1 MRAGGC
7 LLGVA
12 VTVSLLI
19 GLQSGIQSG
28 IHAGEPIPTSHRA
41 APVRIGMID
50 SLFQDV
56 PQSTVL
62 AFMQPF
68 GAIMEAQTGVSG
80 ELVPGGDVAHLAQQ
94 IVDDKLQLGVFHGI
108 EFAWARQKHPE
119 LRALAIAVNQ
129 HVYLRAVLIVKT
141 DSKASSMRD
150 LQGKTIALARGTREH
165 CVLYLDRCCEQCNK
179 GRSVF
184 FAKVTTPNSAEEAID
199 DVIDGEVDAA
209 IVDGLALDCYKRRKP
224 GRYAKIRPAQISEPF
239 PTAAV
244 VYKNG
249 AIDEALLKRFRE
261 GLMNANRSIMGRQIF
276 TLFKLTSF
284 EPVPKDYDQVLADIA
299 KAYPQPAHGK

>member
-1 MRAGGC
+1 MRAGGF
-7 LLGVA
+7 LFGVA
-12 VTVSLLI
+12 VTSVFLI
-19 GLQSGIQSG
+19 GFESKTP
-28 IHAGEPIPTSHRA
+28 AGEPIPLPLHRP
-41 APVRIGMID
+41 APMRIGMID

-80 ELVPGGDVAHLAQQ
+80 ELVPGGDVAHLSQQ

-129 HVYLRAVLIVKT
+129 HIYLRALLVVRADCKI
-141 DSKASSMRD
+141 SSIRD
-150 LQGKTIALARGTREH
+150 LQGKIVALARGTREH
-165 CVLYLDRCCEQCNK
+165 CLLYLDHHCEQCNK
-179 GRSVF
+179 SRSTF
-184 FAKVTTPNSAEEAID
+184 FARITTPSSAEEAID
-199 DVIDGEVDAA
+199 DVIDNEADAA
-209 IVDGLALDCYKRRKP
+209 IVDQLALDCYKRRKP
-224 GRYAKIRPAQISEPF
+224 GRCAKIRPADISEPF
-239 PTAAV
+239 PAAAV

-276 TLFKLTSF
+276 TLFKLTAF
-284 EPVPKDYDQVLADIA
+284 EPVPKDYDQVLAEIA
-299 KAYPQPAHGK
+299 RAYPQPPRKAK